1 VLVAGPGL
9 MDGYQGRRLDTD
21 AVLRQGWLRTGDSGV
36 LDADGRLRVL
46 GRRAARP
53 AG

>member
-9 MDGYQGRRLDTD
+9 MDGYHGRRLDTR
-21 AVLRQGWLRTGDSGV
+21 AVLANGWLATGDSGV
-36 LDADGRLRVL
+36 LDDDGRLRIQ